1 MAVNVTM
8 SYSETIGMGEE
19 RPRVL
24 VKVVN
29 SKKREKEG
37 RNNR

>member
-19 RPRVL
+19 KPRVS
-24 VKVVN
+24 VKVVH
-29 SKKREKEG
+29 SKKREKEEG
-37 RNNR
+37 NNR